1 MNKTTYD
8 PEKFN
13 LSTAK
18 IKKEGNSYEIVI
30 EPDPA
35 IAFKEGKDIAI
46 LDILH
51 SEQIF
56 ADAQRGQLAPEA
68 TFQKAFGTKNV
79 IEIAK
84 IILTDGAVHI
94 TAEHRKRQIEKK
106 RRQIVTHIQ
115 KRGIDPRTKA
125 PHTPARIELAME
137 EAKVHVDEFKAVEIQ
152 VKDIVKKLQ
161 PILPISFETKKV
173 HVLVDAKHA
182 HSLFGYIQSTGTIT
196 QNSWNNDGSWSG
208 VVEIPGG
215 IEQDFYDTLNSRT
228 QGTVQTEIVEK

>member
-13 LSTAK
+13 LSIARY
-18 IKKEGNSYEIVI
+18 KKEGNTYEIVI

-35 IAFKEGKDIAI
+35 IEFKEGKDVPI

-56 ADAQRGQLAPEA
+56 ADAQRGQLAPEN
-68 TFQKAFGTKNV
+68 TFQSVFGTTKIV
-79 IEIAK
+79 EIAK
-84 IILTDGAVHI
+84 IIITDGAVHI

-137 EAKVHVDEFKAVEIQ
+137 EAKVHVDEFKAVEVQ

-161 PILPISFETKKV
+161 PILPISFETKRIRI
-173 HVLVDAKHA
+173 LLGTQHA
-182 HSLFGYIQSTGTIT
+182 HSLFGYVQSIGTII
-196 QNSWNNDGSWSG
+196 QNSWNNDGSWTG
-208 VVEIPGG
+208 TVEIPGG
-215 IEQDFYDTLNSRT
+215 IEQDFYDTLNSKT